1 MAGKSDRSGIN
12 SKRPDATTHRA
23 ASVEHAASRINMVQL
38 IQLRWF
44 AVVGQIST
52 IAFVSIGL
60 HIPLETVQLLMVLA
74 CLIAFNLGS
83 QLRWQEGS
91 PVSNR
96 ELFLALLVDVASL
109 TAMLYFSGGAANPF
123 AFLYLLQVILSAL
136 LLEVWSTWIIVA
148 LTGTCLAG
156 LSAWSEPLTLPPDY
170 ELGFFSLYVQG
181 MIICFILN
189 ATLLVIFITRI
200 NANLRTADALLADL
214 RQRAAEEE
222 HIIRMGL
229 LASGAAHELGTPLA
243 TLSVILGDWR
253 RMPEFRRSPE
263 LQEEITEMESQ
274 LQRCKAIV
282 SGILLSSGEARGES
296 SGRTTIRTFL
306 DTLAEEWR
314 TSRPVQDFD
323 YQNRLVQD
331 MPVVFDLTLK
341 QMIFNVLD
349 NALEASP
356 GWVAMEAGREDDT
369 LVLSVADAGPGFTP
383 DMLAHFGQPYHS
395 TKEQPGHGLGLF
407 LVVNV
412 ARALGGTVS
421 AGNRRE
427 GGALVRITLPLA
439 AVTLVD
445 GDEDA
450 G

>member
-1 MAGKSDRSGIN
+1 MAGKTDTAGE
-12 SKRPDATTHRA
+12 RPDTAGHRA

-60 HIPLETVQLLMVLA
+60 RIPLPTAQLLMVLA
-74 CLIAFNLGS
+74 CLIAFNVAS

-96 ELFLALLVDVASL
+96 ELFLALLVDVGSL
-109 TAMLYFSGGAANPF
+109 TALLYFSGGASNPF

-136 LLEVWSTWIIVA
+136 LLEVWSTWIIVV
-148 LTGTCLAG
+148 LTSACLAG
-156 LSAWSEPLTLPPDY
+156 LSVWSEPLTLPEDTD
-170 ELGFFSLYVQG
+170 LGFFSLYVQG

-189 ATLLVIFITRI
+189 ASLLVVFITRI

-253 RMPEFRRSPE
+253 RMPEFRSNPE
-263 LQEEITEMESQ
+263 LTEEITEMETQ
-274 LQRCKAIV
+274 LARCKAIV
-282 SGILLSSGEARGES
+282 SGILLSSGETRGES

-306 DTLAEEWR
+306 DQLAAEWQG
-314 TSRPVQDFD
+314 SRPVHRFD
-323 YQNRLVQD
+323 YQNRLLQD
-331 MPVVFDLTLK
+331 LPVVFDSTLK

-356 GWVAMEAGREDDT
+356 GYVSMEAGREGDT

-383 DMLAHFGQPYHS
+383 EMLANFGKPYQS
-395 TKEQPGHGLGLF
+395 TKGKHGHGLGLF

-412 ARALGGTVS
+412 SRTLGGTVS
-421 AGNRRE
+421 ASNRPA
-427 GGALVRITLPLA
+427 GGALVRLTLPLA
-439 AVTLVD
+439 AVTLAEEEED
-445 GDEDA
+445 GDA